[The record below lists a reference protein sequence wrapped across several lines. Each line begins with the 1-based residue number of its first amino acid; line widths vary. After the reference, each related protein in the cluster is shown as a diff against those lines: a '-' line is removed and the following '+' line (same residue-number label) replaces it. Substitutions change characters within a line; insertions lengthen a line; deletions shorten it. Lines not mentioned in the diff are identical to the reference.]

1 MSINPPRP
9 VSRRAFLG
17 GLVATTALV
26 GGCVP
31 VRRKNA
37 PGAVTVASL
46 TATDPFYV
54 AHRGGGGDWPEMTA
68 YAYSQA
74 SRVPGI
80 RALEISVCLS
90 KDGVLVCS
98 HDPTTT
104 RLTGTAYTIADQ
116 TWQTLSAL
124 KVSGAETTKPKQPAQ
139 PLTRFDD
146 VVDAYIDSF
155 VLFVE
160 PKVNAAVSPLMVR
173 MAALGQPDR
182 VVWKQPITS
191 SNFGTAK
198 QQGFSTWGYV
208 LDDPL
213 HLDPVERYAAEKDID
228 MLGAEIGQPDDV
240 IVRISGAAAREGK
253 KTLAWPIRTPEERDK
268 ALSLGC
274 HGLMAADPVELLGA
288 PN

>member
-1 MSINPPRP
+1 M
-9 VSRRAFLG
+9 
-17 GLVATTALV
+17 
-26 GGCVP
+26 
-31 VRRKNA
+31 
-37 PGAVTVASL
+37 ASL
-46 TATDPFYV
+46 TAADPFYV

-182 VVWKQPITS
+182 VVWKQP
-191 SNFGTAK
+191 A
-198 QQGFSTWGYV
+198 
-208 LDDPL
+208 
-213 HLDPVERYAAEKDID
+213 HLDSVERFAAEKDID

>member
-1 MSINPPRP
+1 MSIHRPRP
-9 VSRRAFLG
+9 VSRRAFIG
-17 GLVATTALV
+17 GLLATTAV
-26 GGCVP
+26 AAGCGP

-46 TATDPFYV
+46 IAGDPFYV
-54 AHRGGGGDWPEMTA
+54 AHRGGGGDWPEMTG
-68 YAYSQA
+68 YAYRQA

-80 RALEISVCLS
+80 RALEISLCLS

-116 TWQTLSAL
+116 TWQTLSTL
-124 KVSGAETTKPKQPAQ
+124 QVTGAETTKPKQPAQ

-146 VVDAYIDSF
+146 VVDTYIDRF

-160 PKVNAAVSPLMVR
+160 PKVSSAIEPLMVR

-182 VVWKQPITS
+182 VVWKQPINS
-191 SNFGTAK
+191 SVFGTAK
-198 QQGFSTWGYV
+198 REGFSTWGYV
-208 LDDPL
+208 LDEPA
-213 HLDPVERYAAEKDID
+213 HLDSVEHFAAATDID

-240 IVRISGAAAREGK
+240 ITRIAGAAAREGK
-253 KTLAWPIRTPEERDK
+253 KTLAWPIRTPEQRDK
-268 ALSLGC
+268 ALALGC
-274 HGLMAADPVELLGA
+274 HGLMAADPAELLG
-288 PN
+288 PPK

>member
-1 MSINPPRP
+1 VSIHRP

-17 GLVATTALV
+17 GLAATTALAS
-26 GGCVP
+26 GCGP

-46 TATDPFYV
+46 TASDPFYV

-98 HDPTTT
+98 HDPTTA
-104 RLTGTAYTIADQ
+104 RLTGAAYTIADQ
-116 TWQTLSAL
+116 TWQTLSTL
-124 KVSGAETTKPKQPAQ
+124 QVTGAETTKPKQPAQ
-139 PLTRFDD
+139 PFTRFDD

-160 PKVNAAVSPLMVR
+160 PKVSSAIAPLMVR

-191 SNFGTAK
+191 SVFGTAK
-198 QQGFSTWGYV
+198 RQGFSTWGYV
-208 LDDPL
+208 LDDPA
-213 HLDPVERYAAEKDID
+213 HLDSVERFAAEKDID

-240 IVRISGAAAREGK
+240 ITRISGAAAREGK
-253 KTLAWPIRTPEERDK
+253 KTLAWPIRLPQERDK
-268 ALSLGC
+268 ALALGC
-274 HGLMAADPVELLGA
+274 HGLMAADPAELLG
-288 PN
+288 PPK